1 MAAFFR
7 RLSARLG
14 LLLGC
19 WLTLAGVVLAAPGI
33 TIDAQAERWPVAP
46 ALEVLI
52 DSSKALTIL
61 DVTGPHGQAGFRPV
75 ATRHPNYSFS
85 PAAFWF
91 RFQVDGRA
99 SPRPYLLLLQHNPL
113 NDHITFYRPDPVTG
127 HYVASHSGD
136 QHDFAE
142 RELPIRELA
151 FRLPL
156 DHSRPAIYYL
166 RVEGHGTIN
175 MDLELATPEA
185 FASHTQTWHL
195 VMGLYYGSLITV
207 FLYNLF
213 LFFAIRDRAYLY
225 YLIYV
230 GGLGLTFFDT
240 NGLAFRY
247 LWPETPA
254 MNTGFLVFTFLGL
267 LGMAQFARHFL
278 KLAEQSRT
286 LNRLSWLYAAVAL
299 FFAVGVLWLPE
310 TLLYR
315 SSQAMAMVMAGL
327 GLAAGVVSMRHGYRP
342 ARFYVLAWSV
352 LIVAMVIH
360 PLQNFGLIP
369 TTAFSNYIIQI
380 GSGIEM
386 VLLSLALADR
396 INDMKREKEQIEQD
410 SKRRLSEANAD
421 LELRVQRR
429 TSELAD
435 SLRKLREQH
444 EALLA
449 AARTA
454 QLDADKMEF
463 LRHLS
468 HEMNTPLNWIG
479 GTQIIGREQLSRDD
493 ADLLDFAEQGFV
505 RLQTLT
511 ATVLR
516 YFEVAGMAPAA
527 RRDRVDVPALL
538 EQVLASA
545 SRRSDGKVVATT
557 LDGPVSLTIN
567 SHAQLLRE
575 LLGHL
580 IGNAFDHA
588 GETGQEPEVRV
599 GMEVVGNE
607 IRLDVADNGRGLA
620 PEAQDR
626 ILQPFANM
634 GSAHSEQG
642 FGLSLA
648 TARALA
654 QALGGELSA
663 QGRSDA
669 PGARLV
675 LNLPATLRLVEPA

>member
-1 MAAFFR
+1 MSAFFR
-7 RLSARLG
+7 RFPARLG
-14 LLLGC
+14 LLLGG
-19 WLTLAGVVLAAPGI
+19 WLALAGVALAASAI
-33 TIDAQAERWPVAP
+33 TIDEATERWPVAP
-46 ALEVLI
+46 AMAVLI
-52 DSSKALTIL
+52 DSGKQLTIL
-61 DVTGPHGQAGFRPV
+61 DVAGPRAQADFRPV
-75 ATRHPNYSFS
+75 TSRHPNFSFS
-85 PAAFWF
+85 PATFWF

-127 HYVASHSGD
+127 HYVASHTGD
-136 QHDFAE
+136 QHRFVE
-142 RELPIRELA
+142 RELPVRELA

-156 DHSRPAIYYL
+156 DHRQPATYYL

-195 VMGLYYGSLITV
+195 IMGLYYGSLITV

-247 LWPETPA
+247 LWPDTPA
-254 MNTGFLVFTFLGL
+254 MNTGFLLFTFLGL

-278 KLAEQSRT
+278 KLAEQSRR
-286 LNRLSWLYAAVAL
+286 LNRLFWLYAAVAL
-299 FFAVGVLWLPE
+299 FFAAGVLWLPE
-310 TLLYR
+310 ALLYR
-315 SSQAMAMVMAGL
+315 SSQAMAMIMAGL
-327 GLAAGVVSMRHGYRP
+327 GLAAGVVSMRNGYRP

-360 PLQNFGLIP
+360 PLQNFGVIP

-396 INDMKREKEQIEQD
+396 INDMKRERAQIEQN
-410 SKRRLSEANAD
+410 SKRRLSEANAE
-421 LELRVQRR
+421 LETRVQRR
-429 TSELAD
+429 TSELVD

-444 EALLA
+444 EALLV

-454 QLDADKMEF
+454 QLDADKLEF
-463 LRHLS
+463 LRYLS

-479 GTQIIGREQLSRDD
+479 ATQIIDRAQLSGDD

-505 RLQTLT
+505 RLQALT

-516 YFEVAGMAPAA
+516 YFEVAGMAPAP
-527 RRDRVDVPALL
+527 RRDRVDVSAVL
-538 EQVLASA
+538 EQVLAGA
-545 SRRSDGKVVATT
+545 SRRSDGKVVATL

-567 SHAQLLRE
+567 SHAELLRE
-575 LLGHL
+575 LLCHL

-588 GETGQEPEVRV
+588 GETGREPEVRV
-599 GMEVVGNE
+599 GVEVVGNE

-620 PEAQDR
+620 VEAQER

-675 LNLPATLRLVEPA
+675 LNLPATMRLVEPA